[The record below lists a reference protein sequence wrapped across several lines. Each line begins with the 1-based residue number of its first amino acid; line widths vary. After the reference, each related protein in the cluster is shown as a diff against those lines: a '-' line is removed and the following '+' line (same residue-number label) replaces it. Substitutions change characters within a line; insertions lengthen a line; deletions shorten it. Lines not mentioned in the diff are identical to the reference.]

1 MLTKLEFCILWVGKN
16 VEIYDEIA
24 QLVSSNDLTS
34 LLGLLSEN
42 VDE

>member
-1 MLTKLEFCILWVGKN
+1 VGKN